1 MSYLFLSPRPLGSAM
16 KSVNCSVISNF
27 LQPCGLYFA
36 RLLCPWNSLGKN
48 PGVGRH
54 SLLQEIFLTQ
64 GSNPGLLHCRLILYC
79 MSHQGSPV
87 EIVCIINFPLSGITS
102 NNSIKLYLC
111 YSSMSYSCLLLPIS
125 IQFIASYLHDFICL
139 LTDPHD
145 FCLPPFQVILYKAN
159 RHIYIYIYIYI
170 FKS

>member
-1 MSYLFLSPRPLGSAM
+1 M

-79 MSHQGSPV
+79 MSHQRSPV

-125 IQFIASYLHDFICL
+125 IQFIASYLPVLFL
-139 LTDPHD
+139 LIPYLVYKFLTNTT
-145 FCLPPFQVILYKAN
+145 LISLQVLVAKKSCSSSTPQKAFVLEDLVCTI
-159 RHIYIYIYIYI
+159 H
-170 FKS
+170 